1 METFE
6 SQLKEWEI
14 DMRNEIG
21 SNKAAVTNFSTDVA
35 DCLENMSKTMNA
47 NYSLTIDYHS
57 KVMES
62 MDSLEKQVFKP
73 ADISKNFIPPTLAG
87 GEKIMSLIKA
97 EINEEPRAGG
107 QDDLLTSQN
116 SKVFEDED
124 RGATTPQHLPH
135 SKHRRPHS

>member
-21 SNKAAVTNFSTDVA
+21 ANKAAVTNFSTDVA

-73 ADISKNFIPPTLAG
+73 ADISKNFISPTLAG

-107 QDDLLTSQN
+107 
-116 SKVFEDED
+116 
-124 RGATTPQHLPH
+124 
-135 SKHRRPHS
+135 